1 MRLLEKKFEL
11 DKNEKYLKAV
21 FGDESHFGDGVYKY
35 KIGEIN
41 EASFWNPEDPVN
53 TYGFNFSNESNIAR
67 WIVRGDTLYDVI
79 IPEDSE
85 VIAINNP
92 STPNGVFRTNKIIIV
107 NPRQITDDL
116 ALELYK
122 KSNMPEKT
130 YFKTI
135 AGYCVRGHINAAKQ
149 IVKDKVNIENIDLAI
164 EEFNDFFK
172 PRPGTPKKQGSPQ
185 ASNAHNEVL
194 QMLMEIK
201 AKKENG

>member
-1 MRLLEKKFEL
+1 MRFLNNKIEL
-11 DKNEKYLKAV
+11 NKNEKYLKAV

-41 EASFWNPEDPVN
+41 IASNWNPNDLEN
-53 TYGFNFSNESNIAR
+53 TYGFNFSNEANIAR

-79 IPEDSE
+79 IPEEAE

-92 STPNGVFRTNKIIIV
+92 STPKGVFRTNKIIII
-107 NPRQITDDL
+107 NPRPITDEL

-122 KSNMPEKT
+122 KSDMPEKT

-149 IVKDKVNIENIDLAI
+149 IVKDKINIENIDLAI
-164 EEFNDFFK
+164 DEFNDFFK
-172 PRPGTPKKQGSPQ
+172 PRPGTPQKQGSIE
-185 ASNAHNEVL
+185 AHVAREEIL
-194 QMLMEIK
+194 KMLMEIK